1 MKVAAIMTGEGHEE
15 VDVVIHLRGGGVQRI
30 SPTHRSYDPLA
41 YVLLN
46 PFGLDGWTPGLL
58 NLSGKPISVAEFY
71 AFHLQVL
78 RKNFKIFSSTFC

>member
-1 MKVAAIMTGEGHEE
+1 MTGEGHEE

-46 PFGLDGWTPGLL
+46 PFGLD
-58 NLSGKPISVAEFY
+58 LSGKPISVAEFY

-78 RKNFKIFSSTFC
+78 HKNFKIFSSTFC